1 MGRYAKAD
9 KEQVL
14 EVWRAL
20 PMNTPTLRRLSETAS
35 ECGISATT
43 ARRILTAAGVL
54 GRSGIATKG
63 SDGASMS
70 KLRAVAADSAERIIR
85 AVSPIVRTPHQ
96 MGIAL
101 AGGLVLAD
109 VITNQRQDI
118 HKLST
123 TVSQL
128 SDAVADLLQP
138 QLDESGNPLPM
149 DEGVIHRA
157 AATVSK
163 LVDATVKLHEA
174 TRDAWGIRKD
184 QGPKSYAEMLEELD
198 RTPPPVGNPPH
209 VLGRNLTETP
219 SHASISTGSS
229 GLASISTPEP
239 IPASISAGNSGLAPI
254 STPDQDLRSDTPE
267 VGNPP
272 EGSEELSR
280 LVPCRGALDGV

>member
-9 KEQVL
+9 PEQVL
-14 EVWRAL
+14 EVWHSL
-20 PMNTPTLRRLSETAS
+20 PINTPTVRRLKETAQ
-35 ECGISATT
+35 ECEISPTT
-43 ARRILTAAGVL
+43 ARRILSKEGVL
-54 GRSGIATKG
+54 GRSQNASKATEE
-63 SDGASMS
+63 ATIT
-70 KLRAVAADSAERIIR
+70 KLRKSAPIAAERILR
-85 AVSPIVRTPHQ
+85 AIQPITGTPYQ
-96 MGIAL
+96 LGIAL
-101 AGGLVLAD
+101 SGGLVLAD
-109 VITNQRQDI
+109 VITNQRREVQV
-118 HKLST
+118 LST
-123 TVSQL
+123 TCAQL
-128 SDAVADLLQP
+128 SEHVAALLQP

-219 SHASISTGSS
+219 SHASIST
-229 GLASISTPEP
+229 TEP
-239 IPASISAGNSGLAPI
+239 IPASISTGNSGLA
-254 STPDQDLRSDTPE
+254 STSTTDQGPRSDTPE